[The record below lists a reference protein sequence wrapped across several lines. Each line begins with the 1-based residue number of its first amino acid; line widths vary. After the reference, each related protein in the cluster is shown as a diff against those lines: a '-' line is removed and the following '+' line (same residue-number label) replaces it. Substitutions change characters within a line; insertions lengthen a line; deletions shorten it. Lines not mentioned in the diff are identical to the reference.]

1 MADEAR
7 SVIHHKEPSRF
18 SKWPP
23 LLLLLVFLSV
33 YGWNGLIVQHWDSA
47 PVRWVTAV
55 LPIPAA
61 TVNVAVVTSYHLL
74 KRRDVLVW
82 LQYDDGQA
90 SDKEA
95 LLSVALDALI
105 RQEVMEQL
113 ADDLEVKVSKDDLQA
128 ARTKLMGEMSD
139 DDFKTKIKSELNMS
153 GAGFT
158 EVVLAP
164 LALAQKLEAT
174 VWSSAEI
181 QEDKRGKIDQAIG
194 ELAAGISFAVVA
206 EKYSD
211 DASASDGGDLGYLTA
226 ATLPEGW
233 DALLTTIEGS
243 ITPVMETE
251 RAFVLAKVAW
261 LIEDANDIQIRTQAI
276 IVKKK
281 TLDQV
286 VDDKLAAS
294 AVDRLIE

>member
-33 YGWNGLIVQHWDSA
+33 YGWNGLIVQHWDSV

-61 TVNVAVVTSYHLL
+61 TVNGAVVTYYHLL

-82 LQYDDGQA
+82 LQDDDGQA

>member
-61 TVNVAVVTSYHLL
+61 TVNGAVVTYYHLL

-82 LQYDDGQA
+82 LQDDDGQA

-164 LALAQKLEAT
+164 LALAHKLEAT

>member
-61 TVNVAVVTSYHLL
+61 TVNGAVVTYYHLL

-82 LQYDDGQA
+82 LQDDDGQA

-226 ATLPEGW
+226 ATLP
-233 DALLTTIEGS
+233 
-243 ITPVMETE
+243 
-251 RAFVLAKVAW
+251 
-261 LIEDANDIQIRTQAI
+261 
-276 IVKKK
+276 
-281 TLDQV
+281 
-286 VDDKLAAS
+286 
-294 AVDRLIE
+294 